1 MVKVKVIHR
10 NPADYVQ
17 QKPGQLQRVVRNFDP
32 EVHPFERER
41 EYARALNA
49 VKLQKMF
56 AKPLLFCMEGHR
68 DGVKCMTRGKS
79 QAAAVWTGSCNG
91 EVAEWNL
98 GATKKCVKVFQAHDG
113 FVRGLCIS
121 PKDQRLLTGGD
132 DRKIKIWSLRSPS
145 AALST
150 LDVAALELETS
161 SVLRRGRGRKSEQ
174 DEPEEDGAA
183 DDDIEDGQTAH
194 AVPAL
199 VAETPTAV
207 FTSESVVTSLDHHW
221 TKPLFVSTGEDVS
234 VWDINRSAPLHNFQW
249 GCDLVHS
256 ARFNPAEPCLIA
268 ATGADNS
275 VGLYDLRANTPIR
288 KVMMKMRSNAVCWNP
303 MNPPKFT
310 TASEDQNLYTFDMRK
325 LSAPL
330 MIHRDFVNAVLDV
343 DYSPTGQ
350 EFVAASF
357 DGTIRMFKVD
367 EARSR
372 DVYHTRRMQSVLCC
386 RYSADSRFVISGSAD
401 MCVRVWKTDA
411 SAQLG
416 PRTHRE
422 RQAMAYRK
430 TLTEK
435 FSHLKEIKRIARHHH
450 VPKLI
455 KKTQEKKREMTDARR
470 RREENR
476 RKHSKPGSVP
486 FVSVKK
492 AAVYREIE

>member
-32 EVHPFERER
+32 QMHPFERER
-41 EYARALNA
+41 EYTRALNA

-68 DGVKCMTRGKS
+68 DGVKTMVRAKS
-79 QAAAVWTGSCNG
+79 QATSLWTGSCNG

-113 FVRGLCIS
+113 FVRGLCVS
-121 PKDQRLLTGGD
+121 PKDDRLLTGGD
-132 DRKIKIWSLRSPS
+132 DRRIKVWRLRAPS
-145 AALST
+145 APLST
-150 LDVAALELETS
+150 LDVAELELQAS
-161 SVLRRGRGRKSEQ
+161 SALRRSRAENN
-174 DEPEEDGAA
+174 EEEAA
-183 DDDIEDGQTAH
+183 DDDGQTAH

-199 VAETPTAV
+199 IDQTPTTV
-207 FTSESVVTSLDHHW
+207 FTSSSVVTCLDHHW
-221 TKPLFVSTGEDVS
+221 SKPLFVATGEDVA
-234 VWDINRSAPLHNFQW
+234 VWDVNRSTPLHSFQW
-249 GCDLVHS
+249 GCDIIHCG
-256 ARFNPAEPCLIA
+256 RFNPSETGLIA
-268 ATGADNS
+268 ATGADCS
-275 VGLYDLRANTPIR
+275 VGLYDIRANTPIR
-288 KVMMKMRSNAVCWNP
+288 KVLMKMRSNAICWNP

-310 TASEDQNLYTFDMRK
+310 VASEDQNLYTFDMRK

-350 EFVAASF
+350 EFAAASF
-357 DGTIRMFKVD
+357 DGTLRIFKVD
-367 EARSR
+367 ESRSR

-386 RYSADSRFVISGSAD
+386 RYSTDSRFVISGSAD
-401 MCVRVWKTDA
+401 MCVRVWKTEA
-411 SAQLG
+411 AAQLG

-422 RQAMAYRK
+422 RQAIAYRK
-430 TLTEK
+430 TLTQK
-435 FSHLKEIKRIARHHH
+435 FAHLKEIKRIARYHH

-455 KKTQEKKREMTDARR
+455 KKTQEKKREMADARR

-476 RKHSKPGSVP
+476 RKHSKPGAVP
-486 FVSVKK
+486 YVSVKK
-492 AAVYREIE
+492 KAVYNEVE